1 MQVKFKFRG
10 GAPTPLLPPGLIG
23 LTKWDLDIFSKL
35 FGNGLPI
42 ILDEPAYF
50 LAGSFFEISEFCLEI
65 FEKNLEIFEKNLNL
79 KMDAREP

>member
-1 MQVKFKFRG
+1 
-10 GAPTPLLPPGLIG
+10 
-23 LTKWDLDIFSKL
+23 
-35 FGNGLPI
+35 
-42 ILDEPAYF
+42 